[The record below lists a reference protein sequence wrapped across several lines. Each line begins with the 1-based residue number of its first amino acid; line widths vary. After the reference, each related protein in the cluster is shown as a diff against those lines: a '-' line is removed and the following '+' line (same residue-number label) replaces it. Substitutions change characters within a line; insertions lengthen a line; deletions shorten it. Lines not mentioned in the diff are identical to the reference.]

1 MATIDQTY
9 FLQDIDPVEVYE
21 AYMSSS
27 KHSAFTGSDCKLSKK
42 IGGACTMF
50 DGYILATN
58 LELEPGKLIV
68 QSWVAIE
75 DEWPEGYVSIIKI
88 ALTSKENGTLITF
101 THSDVPEALNDSL
114 AKAWYEYYWEPL
126 GEVYVTKKAR
136 EEKEL
141 AETVTSKE
149 LVASFPSSIQP
160 QRGWF
165 FLT

>member
-27 KHSAFTGSDCKLSKK
+27 KHSAFTGSVCKLSKK

-68 QSWVAIE
+68 QSWVAME

-126 GEVYVTKKAR
+126 ESYFG
-136 EEKEL
+136 
-141 AETVTSKE
+141 
-149 LVASFPSSIQP
+149 
-160 QRGWF
+160 
-165 FLT
+165 